1 MTERGYIFKYECQ
14 NETDPNRQGKLCGL
28 SYMHGKKEK
37 KKGEVEGLEGGE
49 RERTK
54 HLQMKHGKLCIV
66 LLQAF
71 MCSQCCMRC
80 LLSGMH
86 L

>member
-37 KKGEVEGLEGGE
+37 KGGSGGVGRRGE
-49 RERTK
+49 RKNETPANEAWKAVYRFTA
-54 HLQMKHGKLCIV
+54 GV
-66 LLQAF
+66 YV
-71 MCSQCCMRC
+71 
-80 LLSGMH
+80 
-86 L
+86 